1 MISSLQYC
9 ILCKQTGELSVY
21 GYHRGGVCLFPDV
34 SDHLVTST
42 QALLPLGLEL
52 LYYGGGGAVP
62 ARTIPPEGGL
72 RSWPNER
79 PGD

>member
-1 MISSLQYC
+1 MPL
-9 ILCKQTGELSVY
+9 
-21 GYHRGGVCLFPDV
+21 PDV

-42 QALLPLGLEL
+42 QALRSLCLGL
-52 LYYGGGGAVP
+52 LYNGGAAP

-72 RSWPNER
+72 GSWPNER